1 MQWKPR
7 FFLPGQHDDFR
18 RQLRSIQGQLLEM
31 RNQVWTVYEPSS
43 PAGRAIGAL
52 HESRLFRDLHK
63 AMDALQAGE
72 NKKSGRK

>member
-31 RNQVWTVYEPSS
+31 RNQVWTTYEPSS
-43 PAGRAIGAL
+43 PAGRAINAL
-52 HESRLFRDLHK
+52 YESKLFSGVHK
-63 AMDALQAGE
+63 AMDALRE
-72 NKKSGRK
+72 RETKKTGRK